1 MGDTQNILVEKKMI
15 LLKEG
20 NLPKEFYPDNL
31 TNLFVDK
38 FVTWYE
44 SYRKAIPGSD
54 DGYLRTPYKDHIM
67 KFQRDD
73 NGKLDVSNVKYS
85 REKVTLTKCK
95 YTD

>member
-38 FVTWYE
+38 FVTWDE

-54 DGYLRTPYKDHIM
+54 DGYVRTTYKYHIM
-67 KFQRDD
+67 KFPRNE
-73 NGKLDVSNVKYS
+73 NGKLDVSNGTYS
-85 REKVTLTKCK
+85 RKR
-95 YTD
+95 